1 MQKQKENA
9 EMIRINDSKCEC
21 CVWMLSKSF
30 SLIQYADDDVNWFV
44 ILLKLMK
51 KAAGWRMQ
59 LIRFEGVGELIRE
72 IVLSIY
78 TIFWMGL
85 IKTFLFYYGFAINW
99 SNMTEN

>member
-9 EMIRINDSKCEC
+9 EMIKINDSKCEC
-21 CVWMLSKSF
+21 SIWMLSKSVRWWV
-30 SLIQYADDDVNWFV
+30 DDDVNWFV

-59 LIRFEGVGELIRE
+59 LIRFEGVGEWILE

-78 TIFWMGL
+78 TSFWMEL